1 MQEKELDLEKIK
13 VSKKIDLFNVSIICI
28 DDRNIDSAI
37 HSIET
42 SSKHINF
49 GKKILIT
56 NESLLNPKKISLI
69 KQLNI
74 EVHLIPKISSIN
86 DFSFFCLNNLIDYVK
101 TDFCLLVQWDGW
113 VINPF
118 NWNSSFLEFDYIGAA
133 WPHYKSNNVGNGGFS
148 LRSKKLLEA
157 TKEMVNIKKPLLC
170 DLIEDD
176 FICRE
181 FRDDFVNHYK
191 IKFPSAKLA
200 DKFSIERKFWTNE
213 SFGFHGFFNFDQIF
227 TDNSYLGYI
236 ENLHNDCYGNRLSYD
251 LVINLLRANRFS
263 FAKYVLERRVITS
276 GWIKKNIRLKI
287 FFLLKRYVYRLPIR
301 RKPSKQTDVY

>member
-37 HSIET
+37 YSIET
-42 SSKHINF
+42 SSKYINF

-56 NESLLNPKKISLI
+56 NESLLSQKKNFLL

-101 TDFCLLVQWDGW
+101 TDYCLLVQWDGW
-113 VINPF
+113 VINPY
-118 NWNSSFLEFDYIGAA
+118 NWNSSFLDFDYIGAT
-133 WPHYKSNNVGNGGFS
+133 WPQYKYNNVGNGGFS
-148 LRSKKLLEA
+148 LRSKRLLEA
-157 TKEMVNIKKPLLC
+157 SKEMVNVKNPPLC

-181 FRDDFVNHYK
+181 FRDDFINFYE
-191 IKFPSAKLA
+191 IKFPSEKLA
-200 DKFSIERKFWTNE
+200 DEFSIERKPWTNE

-227 TDNSYLGYI
+227 LDDSYKDYT
-236 ENLHNDCYGNRLSYD
+236 ETLHNDCFGNRLSYD
-251 LVINLLRANRFS
+251 LVINLLKNNRFS
-263 FAKYVLERRVITS
+263 FAEYILKRRVNTS
-276 GWIKKNIRLKI
+276 GWIRKNIRLKI
-287 FFLLKRYVYRLPIR
+287 YFFLKKYFFRFQIKR
-301 RKPSKQTDVY
+301 